1 MKSLFEDTVFY
12 QSLNEHTDQAREYM
26 FSDTQCLNTVR
37 PDPSLLEPRQHEI
50 DPPYHAVVA
59 MCVNHPEFMVWVER
73 ELYMLGLDEIQIA
86 EFNGLADAALRCIP
100 TAKLL
105 KEMDMHSDHNEDTE
119 FDLMIQQRNEK
130 QKKTPT
136 EVWLENME
144 SVYGPEFIEVLY
156 KGDDNDN

>member
-1 MKSLFEDTVFY
+1 MKSLFEDTVFD
-12 QSLNEHTDQAREYM
+12 QSLNEHTEQAKEYM

-59 MCVNHPEFMVWVER
+59 MCVNHPEFMMWCEC
-73 ELYMLGLDEIQIA
+73 ELSFLGIDDIKKA
-86 EFNGLADAALRCIP
+86 GFKGLADAVLRCIP

-105 KEMDMHSDHNEDTE
+105 KEMDMYSTD
-119 FDLMIQQRNEK
+119 
-130 QKKTPT
+130 
-136 EVWLENME
+136 
-144 SVYGPEFIEVLY
+144 

>member
-1 MKSLFEDTVFY
+1 MKSLFEDTVFD

-37 PDPSLLEPRQHEI
+37 PDPSLFEPRQHEI

-59 MCVNHPEFMVWVER
+59 MCVNHPEFMLWCEN
-73 ELYMLGLDEIQIA
+73 ELSVLGLDEVQIA
-86 EFNGLADAALRCIP
+86 EFNGLADAVLRCIP

-105 KEMDMHSDHNEDTE
+105 KEMDMYSTD
-119 FDLMIQQRNEK
+119 
-130 QKKTPT
+130 
-136 EVWLENME
+136 
-144 SVYGPEFIEVLY
+144 

>member
-1 MKSLFEDTVFY
+1 MKSLFEDTVFD
-12 QSLNEHTDQAREYM
+12 QSLNEHTDQAKEYL

-37 PDPSLLEPRQHEI
+37 PDPSLFEPKQHEI
-50 DPPYHAVVA
+50 DPPYNSVVA

-73 ELYMLGLDEIQIA
+73 ELSMLGLDEVQIA

-105 KEMDMHSDHNEDTE
+105 KEMDMYSNHDEDTE